1 MNRDF
6 GAGLVRRL
14 GVLLL
19 GAATL
24 VAGCGGI
31 NGGVVL
37 APLTG
42 MGSRAAVDA
51 GNPVRYSEVFENG
64 FGFGASVILRQPA
77 AGTVS
82 LGDTYL
88 LAGGELVSFAGRAF
102 GGGVDDASI
111 MSGWIDA
118 KTMLEPLGATG
129 KWKPYVQAGLGI
141 IRMPEVTYLLG
152 VMYEA
157 SFEIGLRG
165 KLGIEMRSGKLGFY
179 ADIGI
184 QLSTA
189 PDIVDPTLGSAE
201 SMVYTPIGA
210 GLLFSF

>member
-14 GVLLL
+14 GVILL

-42 MGSRAAVDA
+42 TGGRAFVDA
-51 GNPVRYSEVFENG
+51 GDSVKYSEVFENG
-64 FGFGASVILRQPA
+64 FGFGASVILRRPA

-88 LAGGELVSFAGRAF
+88 LAGGEFVSFGGRPYA
-102 GGGVDDASI
+102 GGVDDASI
-111 MSGWIDA
+111 MSGWLEA
-118 KTMLEPLGATG
+118 KTMLEPLGVSG

-141 IRMPEVTYLLG
+141 VRMPEVTYALG
-152 VMYEA
+152 QVYEA

-179 ADIGI
+179 ADIGV
-184 QLSTA
+184 QLTTA
-189 PDIVDPTLGSAE
+189 PNVVNPALGSGE

-210 GLLFSF
+210 GIVFSF

>member
-14 GVLLL
+14 GVIFL
-19 GAATL
+19 GATML

-31 NGGVVL
+31 NGGIVL

-42 MGSRAAVDA
+42 MGSRATVDA
-51 GNPVRYSEVFENG
+51 KYSGVFENG
-64 FGFGASVILRQPA
+64 FGFGASFILRQPA

-88 LAGGELVSFAGRAF
+88 LAGGEFVSFTGKPY

-111 MSGWIDA
+111 MSGWIEA

-141 IRMPEVTYLLG
+141 VRMPEVAYAGSATAP
-152 VMYEA
+152 MYEA

-165 KLGIEMRSGKLGFY
+165 KVGIERRSGKLGFY

-184 QLSTA
+184 QVTTA
-189 PDIVDPTLGSAE
+189 PNIGDPALGNAE
-201 SMVYTPIGA
+201 SMVYTPMGA
-210 GLLFSF
+210 GLVFGF